1 MACAP
6 AIQKSRRSR
15 LARGLTLVE
24 AIALVAVL
32 GLATP
37 SMMSAMATAHENRVG
52 PIMSSRARF
61 LAAERLEQV
70 LADRFTPTR
79 GYSYVLAANYPA
91 EATITGISG
100 FARSTTV
107 TETGASLSGA
117 GTGYKTVSVT
127 VSWQTRRGTQ
137 SLVLSTVI
145 TDF

>member
-1 MACAP
+1 
-6 AIQKSRRSR
+6 
-15 LARGLTLVE
+15 
-24 AIALVAVL
+24 
-32 GLATP
+32 
-37 SMMSAMATAHENRVG
+37 
-52 PIMSSRARF
+52 MSSRARF

-70 LADRFTPTR
+70 LADRFSPSR